1 VGSFAARFSALSK
14 TVTKEDT
21 MTEEGTKHSE
31 RDDAEARAD
40 EVGDLD
46 VPDDADVSGGALNA
60 YLTPVQ
66 GEKQGRP

>member
-1 VGSFAARFSALSK
+1 
-14 TVTKEDT
+14 
-21 MTEEGTKHSE
+21 MTEEGSKHSE
-31 RDDAEARAD
+31 RDDAEELAD

-60 YLTPVQ
+60 YIAPVQ